1 MAYLRP
7 QKHLRWLIFV
17 CQTGTFSENLG
28 KKGLLGNVWVSARDV
43 CWYDKVLMI
52 RLDCLQSW
60 TPIFNQATTF
70 DRQYLLHILSII
82 VFQLQKPFTP
92 NPSKHF
98 FPCEIVSFS
107 NNSDGLENICYVIE
121 ATGLRFEY
129 LLILNL
135 IQLDKMIALFD
146 FTDKMLQKSQT

>member
-1 MAYLRP
+1 M
-7 QKHLRWLIFV
+7 
-17 CQTGTFSENLG
+17 
-28 KKGLLGNVWVSARDV
+28 GNVWVSARDV
-43 CWYDKVLMI
+43 CWNYKVLMI
-52 RLDCLQSW
+52 RLDRLQSW
-60 TPIFNQATTF
+60 TTIFNNATF
-70 DRQYLLHILSII
+70 HRQYLLEILSII

-92 NPSKHF
+92 DPSKHF

-107 NNSDGLENICYVIE
+107 NNSDGLENVCYVIE